1 MALLLIGRPW
11 VLDTGASRPDMG
23 ADGGSP
29 TAPAGGLHLKRIL
42 DRFSFLKMA
51 ETEFIAQ
58 IQLI

>member
-1 MALLLIGRPW
+1 M
-11 VLDTGASRPDMG
+11 LDTGASRPDMG